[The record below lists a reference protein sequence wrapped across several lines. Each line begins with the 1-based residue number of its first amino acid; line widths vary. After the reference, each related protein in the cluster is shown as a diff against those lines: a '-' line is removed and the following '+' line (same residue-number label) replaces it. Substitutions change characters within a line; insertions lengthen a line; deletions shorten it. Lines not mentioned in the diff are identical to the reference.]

1 MIRKMTENDRKL
13 YIEMA
18 EEFYSSDAVLH
29 PVPREYFEKT
39 ADEYDIIGQVRR
51 RPILK
56 AS

>member
-1 MIRKMTENDRKL
+1 MTENDRKL

-39 ADEYDIIGQVRR
+39 ADEALSV
-51 RPILK
+51 
-56 AS
+56 